1 MGWFSTPKTVNKEK
15 KKGEGGGNGEEHR
28 QVMLEKSLEAEKE
41 IKKEKD

>member
-15 KKGEGGGNGEEHR
+15 KKGGGGNREEHR